1 MTTYGNEIWNKATD
15 NDDKTI
21 VSLKEKDLKKLCSL
35 LEQAGMNYYAFSRKG
50 TSKLA
55 FNTKDLNWFKQI
67 LGSSLADK
75 MLYQKPEKPY
85 TPPKMNIIGN
95 MEYRYIP
102 QKEYFKAD
110 RDVILKMASLMEQQ
124 NIKFSGRIYTNN
136 KGTITVSA
144 ADIDK
149 LKDIKNSIMQMRS
162 QTVLTVSKSD
172 MPEVKKI
179 HKDVVQK
186 RNDFVKHQE
195 QHKEHTYTFIGNKYY
210 DDIAHKEYF
219 SPNISPERYKE
230 IQPYLDELAEYSGL
244 IKDGRVI
251 FTSEQGNTGKLI
263 EALIEA
269 QDKCDLSKEIDNAM
283 AVFIEDSYSKED
295 ILKLKEPIIAY
306 AKASFDDRINDKDG
320 VHSNLMKLKQE
331 IDDNI
336 ALQKV
341 YENHN
346 FSDEQKAL
354 LRQGYSEGISVTVL
368 DEVDE
373 RLLLADIRTFFDM
386 FHSAVAGEIDPSD
399 VQRYLDK
406 AVLEHSKR
414 QDDEI
419 VKSEKTFAEQVDDAL
434 NGKLPFYTSLK
445 VCDTPQ
451 ILLDVGCEQLPM
463 LYTQKHLKNA
473 ILPTDEKNHQHGLDV
488 EQVKRLPKLLS
499 SPVMIIDSP
508 NRKDSIIVVTTEIDK
523 ADNPIIASIKPNG
536 KGRYEVENISS
547 NFITSVYGRNNFP
560 EYFKRI
566 VQADNLLFCNK
577 QKSQELFERWGEQY
591 SELTNNLD
599 FNTIIHQSHNI
610 VKSGKTIDKQ
620 ENVSLGET
628 LPPNDLHAAFEKLY
642 ENHNFSDQAKQLLE
656 RTEKQMKI
664 NGYDNLNP
672 KLFRLPVFTNTYG
685 SPSNMNKTL
694 FDGKLKDV
702 IAEVN
707 SYLGIKSEPMKD
719 SIAPTL
725 TNESQS
731 ETNRLLGRLKLD
743 CDYYLKTGAEKHLW
757 AETVEKQIAKI
768 NELYEKMPENDYF
781 TREQI
786 DDYEKKMLAIKNG
799 EIEKPV
805 PYTTPEKQVPETTD
819 TALPIEKEATPSA
832 DNENTTISSTADEQL
847 SLFENSQE
855 NAQEEKSETNPPT
868 LSPVDTKL
876 DNDNSDVDD
885 TFAKQLSFDDNIQVS
900 SSENTENNE
909 VQNFA
914 ITDDNLGEG
923 GAKTKFKANIAAIET
938 LKILEKENRPATDEE
953 KQTLSKY
960 VGWGGLQ
967 NAFDDSK
974 KDWAEEYTQLKELL
988 TDKEYSL
995 ARASVLDAFY
1005 TTPTIIDGMYEALAK
1020 FGFEG
1025 GNVLEPS
1032 LGVGNF
1038 IGRMPQEMT
1047 QNTKIYGTEIDS
1059 ISGRIAQKLY
1069 PNAEI
1074 KVEGFEKNEYQN
1086 GCFDVAIGNVPF
1098 GDLSFKDQKHNTNK
1112 LHDYFFAEALD
1123 KVKPGGI
1130 VAFITSTG
1138 TLDKKDESIRKQ
1150 LAEKADLIGA
1160 VRLPSGAFRANAGTE
1175 VTSDIIFLQKRS
1187 APPKELPDWVHIGE
1201 NKNGLSVNQYFID
1214 KPEMILGELVKDS
1227 NPRSSGTK
1235 VIADKDKELGAQL
1248 SEAVNKMSATISD
1261 NKAVDVYPKLDNGV
1275 IIPPQNL
1282 RNFSLFEKGGNIYFK
1297 TSSRVCEFKYN
1308 SKNSQLNRAK
1318 AFIEIRDCT
1327 RNLLAAQE
1335 QDHSDDEL
1343 KALQGKLN
1351 TLYDNFYNKYGLLHS
1366 QSNKR
1371 YFRDDISYNL
1381 VATLEKSYDKDK
1393 LLEKS
1398 DIFTKRTIKPAIAA
1412 NHVDTAIE
1420 ALTLSIAEKAKID
1433 FDYMQELT
1441 DLPKEQLIK
1450 ELKGDI
1456 FLVPNTS
1463 EEYQTASEY
1472 LSGDIRQK
1480 LNIAEQYAEKD
1491 GRFKENVIALK
1502 QAMPEP
1508 LKSGDIDV
1516 KIGATWIDPKY
1527 YEQFIYE
1534 TFNTPQMNRTD
1545 SQTYHF
1551 WRKPKPI
1558 KVEYSSAAN
1567 AYSITNKRIDKSVA
1581 VTKKFGTDKTN
1592 AYEIME
1598 SLLNLKDP
1606 KVTMLIPDPNN
1617 SDKTKRVVDINAT
1630 KLAQKKAEKIRS
1642 TFKDWIFNDPERR
1655 EKLVAEYNERFNCIR
1670 PREYDGSN
1678 LRFPSMNADIKLR
1691 EHQKNAIAHALF
1703 GGNTL
1708 FAHSVG
1714 AGKTFEMIASIME
1727 SKRLGLS
1734 TKALMCVPNHLTE
1747 QIGDDFMKLYPNAN
1761 ILVATKQDFQKN
1773 NRQQLFAKIATGNY
1787 DAVIIGHSQ
1796 LKAIPMSQER
1806 QENILQQ
1813 QIDDIVEGIKL
1824 YKNNKD
1830 TNNFSVKAMER
1841 TKRGLEQNLEKLR
1854 SKKQDDV
1861 ITFEEMGIDKLVV
1874 DEAHEFKNL
1883 FTPTKLQNVSG
1894 ISSSASQKALDLFT
1908 KCRYLDEK
1916 TGGKGIILATGTPL
1930 SNSVTELH
1938 TMMRYL
1944 EYDFLK
1950 AKDLDHFDNWVSVF
1964 GTQKT
1969 DWELAPAGNKFKQR
1983 TRIAH
1988 YTGLPELMS
1997 MFKQVA
2003 DIRTA
2008 DTMKLDVPECETHI
2022 VNVEATDFQKKL
2034 VEELADRADDVQAGN
2049 VEPTEDNMLK
2059 ITSDGRKLGL
2069 DPRLIDPSFEDSPM
2083 TKLNQC
2089 VENVF
2094 RIHQDTEE
2102 RKLTQI
2108 IFCDLGVPH
2117 KQSNLGNTEDDDK
2130 SVSEKESFEEEC
2142 DFCVYDDIKKKLISK
2157 GVPETEIAYIHDA
2170 KTEKQKTEL
2179 FDKVR
2184 SGEVRVLLGSTS
2196 KMGTGTNVQD
2206 KLIAVHD
2213 LDIPWRPA
2221 DMEQRKGRI
2230 VRQGNQNEK
2239 VHLYRYVTKGTFD
2252 AYSYQTLESKQK
2264 FISQIMTSK
2273 TPVRKC
2279 DDVDQQALSYSE
2291 IKTLCTGDER
2301 IKEKMQLDNEVKEL
2315 NILKAEYTNT
2325 KHDMEDKIFRAP
2337 AVEQRLKNAIDN
2349 YQTDKKHIESLPVD
2363 LETQQPVFKITIDD
2377 HTYTDRTEA
2386 AKAFEKATF
2395 DAVTANMDKSIK
2407 IGEFQGF
2414 PLSVSMDSFSKVI
2427 RADLK
2432 GAAIYHTDMG
2442 ISYSNNLKRLEN
2454 ALYSID
2460 EKINNVQVELGKHN
2474 FDIAEAKKI
2483 VAQPFAQAEEL
2494 EEKTERLATLTDELN
2509 QAAADFKKNNPDKKR
2524 TNYFDCAKL
2533 KKEAARLR
2541 SQERKPK
2548 KEKGKGKEENV
2559 AI

>member
-110 RDVILKMASLMEQQ
+110 RDVILKMAALMEQQ

-149 LKDIKNSIMQMRS
+149 LKDIKNSILQMRS

-219 SPNISPERYKE
+219 SPDISPERYKE
-230 IQPYLDELAEYSGL
+230 IQPYLDELAEYSGV

-251 FTSEQGNTGKLI
+251 FTVAQGNTAKLI
-263 EALIEA
+263 EALIEV

-341 YENHN
+341 YEDHN

-354 LRQGYSEGISVTVL
+354 LRQGYSEGISITVL

-373 RLLLADIRTFFDM
+373 RLSLADIRTFFDM

-406 AVLEHSKR
+406 AVIEHSKR

-488 EQVKRLPKLLS
+488 EQVKRLPELLS

-702 IAEVN
+702 IAEIN
-707 SYLGIKSEPMKD
+707 SYLGIKSEPTKD
-719 SIAPTL
+719 
-725 TNESQS
+725 
-731 ETNRLLGRLKLD
+731 NR
-743 CDYYLKTGAEKHLW
+743 A
-757 AETVEKQIAKI
+757 
-768 NELYEKMPENDYF
+768 
-781 TREQI
+781 
-786 DDYEKKMLAIKNG
+786 
-799 EIEKPV
+799 
-805 PYTTPEKQVPETTD
+805 PETTD

-847 SLFENSQE
+847 SLFKNSQE
-855 NAQEEKSETNPPT
+855 NAKKEEKSETNPPT

-876 DNDNSDVDD
+876 DND
-885 TFAKQLSFDDNIQVS
+885 KQLSFDDNIQVS
-900 SSENTENNE
+900 LSENTENND

-914 ITDDNLGEG
+914 ITDNNLGEG

-974 KDWAEEYTQLKELL
+974 QDWAEEYTQLKELL

-1005 TTPTIIDGMYEALAK
+1005 TAPTIIDGMYEALAK

-1187 APPKELPDWVHIGE
+1187 APPKELPDWVHTGE
-1201 NKNGLSVNQYFID
+1201 NENGLSVNQYFID

-1235 VIADKDKELGAQL
+1235 VIADKDKELEVQL

-1327 RNLLAAQE
+1327 RDLLAAQE
-1335 QDHSDDEL
+1335 QDHSDDEI

-1393 LLEKS
+1393 LLAKS

-1433 FDYMQELT
+1433 FDYMQALT
-1441 DLPKEQLIK
+1441 DLPKEQLVK

-1714 AGKTFEMIASIME
+1714 AGKTFEMIASITE

-1841 TKRGLEQNLEKLR
+1841 TKRSLEQNLEKLR

-2117 KQSNLGNTEDDDK
+2117 KQSNLENTEDDDK

-2279 DDVDQQALSYSE
+2279 DDVDQQALSYAE

-2474 FDIAEAKKI
+2474 FDVAEAKKI

-2509 QAAADFKKNNPDKKR
+2509 QAAADFKKNNPEKKR

>member
-1 MTTYGNEIWNKATD
+1 M
-15 NDDKTI
+15 
-21 VSLKEKDLKKLCSL
+21 
-35 LEQAGMNYYAFSRKG
+35 
-50 TSKLA
+50 
-55 FNTKDLNWFKQI
+55 
-67 LGSSLADK
+67 
-75 MLYQKPEKPY
+75 
-85 TPPKMNIIGN
+85 
-95 MEYRYIP
+95 
-102 QKEYFKAD
+102 
-110 RDVILKMASLMEQQ
+110 
-124 NIKFSGRIYTNN
+124 
-136 KGTITVSA
+136 
-144 ADIDK
+144 
-149 LKDIKNSIMQMRS
+149 
-162 QTVLTVSKSD
+162 
-172 MPEVKKI
+172 
-179 HKDVVQK
+179 
-186 RNDFVKHQE
+186 
-195 QHKEHTYTFIGNKYY
+195 HT
-210 DDIAHKEYF
+210 
-219 SPNISPERYKE
+219 
-230 IQPYLDELAEYSGL
+230 
-244 IKDGRVI
+244 
-251 FTSEQGNTGKLI
+251 
-263 EALIEA
+263 
-269 QDKCDLSKEIDNAM
+269 
-283 AVFIEDSYSKED
+283 
-295 ILKLKEPIIAY
+295 
-306 AKASFDDRINDKDG
+306 
-320 VHSNLMKLKQE
+320 
-331 IDDNI
+331 
-336 ALQKV
+336 
-341 YENHN
+341 
-346 FSDEQKAL
+346 
-354 LRQGYSEGISVTVL
+354 
-368 DEVDE
+368 
-373 RLLLADIRTFFDM
+373 
-386 FHSAVAGEIDPSD
+386 
-399 VQRYLDK
+399 
-406 AVLEHSKR
+406 
-414 QDDEI
+414 
-419 VKSEKTFAEQVDDAL
+419 
-434 NGKLPFYTSLK
+434 
-445 VCDTPQ
+445 
-451 ILLDVGCEQLPM
+451 
-463 LYTQKHLKNA
+463 
-473 ILPTDEKNHQHGLDV
+473 
-488 EQVKRLPKLLS
+488 
-499 SPVMIIDSP
+499 
-508 NRKDSIIVVTTEIDK
+508 
-523 ADNPIIASIKPNG
+523 
-536 KGRYEVENISS
+536 
-547 NFITSVYGRNNFP
+547 
-560 EYFKRI
+560 
-566 VQADNLLFCNK
+566 
-577 QKSQELFERWGEQY
+577 
-591 SELTNNLD
+591 
-599 FNTIIHQSHNI
+599 
-610 VKSGKTIDKQ
+610 
-620 ENVSLGET
+620 
-628 LPPNDLHAAFEKLY
+628 
-642 ENHNFSDQAKQLLE
+642 
-656 RTEKQMKI
+656 
-664 NGYDNLNP
+664 
-672 KLFRLPVFTNTYG
+672 
-685 SPSNMNKTL
+685 
-694 FDGKLKDV
+694 
-702 IAEVN
+702 
-707 SYLGIKSEPMKD
+707 
-719 SIAPTL
+719 
-725 TNESQS
+725 
-731 ETNRLLGRLKLD
+731 
-743 CDYYLKTGAEKHLW
+743 
-757 AETVEKQIAKI
+757 
-768 NELYEKMPENDYF
+768 
-781 TREQI
+781 
-786 DDYEKKMLAIKNG
+786 
-799 EIEKPV
+799 
-805 PYTTPEKQVPETTD
+805 
-819 TALPIEKEATPSA
+819 
-832 DNENTTISSTADEQL
+832 
-847 SLFENSQE
+847 
-855 NAQEEKSETNPPT
+855 
-868 LSPVDTKL
+868 
-876 DNDNSDVDD
+876 
-885 TFAKQLSFDDNIQVS
+885 
-900 SSENTENNE
+900 
-909 VQNFA
+909 
-914 ITDDNLGEG
+914 
-923 GAKTKFKANIAAIET
+923 
-938 LKILEKENRPATDEE
+938 
-953 KQTLSKY
+953 
-960 VGWGGLQ
+960 
-967 NAFDDSK
+967 
-974 KDWAEEYTQLKELL
+974 
-988 TDKEYSL
+988 
-995 ARASVLDAFY
+995 
-1005 TTPTIIDGMYEALAK
+1005 
-1020 FGFEG
+1020 
-1025 GNVLEPS
+1025 
-1032 LGVGNF
+1032 
-1038 IGRMPQEMT
+1038 
-1047 QNTKIYGTEIDS
+1047 
-1059 ISGRIAQKLY
+1059 
-1069 PNAEI
+1069 
-1074 KVEGFEKNEYQN
+1074 
-1086 GCFDVAIGNVPF
+1086 
-1098 GDLSFKDQKHNTNK
+1098 
-1112 LHDYFFAEALD
+1112 
-1123 KVKPGGI
+1123 
-1130 VAFITSTG
+1130 
-1138 TLDKKDESIRKQ
+1138 
-1150 LAEKADLIGA
+1150 
-1160 VRLPSGAFRANAGTE
+1160 
-1175 VTSDIIFLQKRS
+1175 
-1187 APPKELPDWVHIGE
+1187 GE
-1201 NKNGLSVNQYFID
+1201 NENGLSVNQYFID

-1235 VIADKDKELGAQL
+1235 VIADKDKELGVQL

-1261 NKAVDVYPKLDNGV
+1261 NKAVDVYPKVDNGV

-1318 AFIEIRDCT
+1318 AFIELRDCT

-1335 QDHSDDEL
+1335 QNHSDDEI
-1343 KALQGKLN
+1343 KALQDKLN

-1433 FDYMQELT
+1433 FDYMQALT
-1441 DLPKEQLIK
+1441 DLPQEQLVK

-1841 TKRGLEQNLEKLR
+1841 TKRSLEQNLEKLR

-1908 KCRYLDEK
+1908 KCRFLDEK

-2069 DPRLIDPSFEDSPM
+2069 DPRLIDPSFDDSPM

-2117 KQSNLGNTEDDDK
+2117 KQSNLENTEDDDK

-2179 FDKVR
+2179 FYKVR

-2363 LETQQPVFKITIDD
+2363 LETQQPVFKITIND

>member
-110 RDVILKMASLMEQQ
+110 RDVILKMAALMEQQ

-149 LKDIKNSIMQMRS
+149 LKDIKNSILQMRS

-219 SPNISPERYKE
+219 SPDISPERYKE
-230 IQPYLDELAEYSGL
+230 IQPYLDELAEYSGV

-251 FTSEQGNTGKLI
+251 FTVAQGNTAKLI
-263 EALIEA
+263 EALIEV

-341 YENHN
+341 YEDHN

-354 LRQGYSEGISVTVL
+354 LRQGYSEGISITVL

-373 RLLLADIRTFFDM
+373 RLSLADIRTFFDM

-406 AVLEHSKR
+406 AVIEHSKR

-488 EQVKRLPKLLS
+488 EQVKRLPELLS

-702 IAEVN
+702 IAEIN
-707 SYLGIKSEPMKD
+707 SYLGIKSEPTKD
-719 SIAPTL
+719 
-725 TNESQS
+725 
-731 ETNRLLGRLKLD
+731 NR
-743 CDYYLKTGAEKHLW
+743 A
-757 AETVEKQIAKI
+757 
-768 NELYEKMPENDYF
+768 
-781 TREQI
+781 
-786 DDYEKKMLAIKNG
+786 
-799 EIEKPV
+799 
-805 PYTTPEKQVPETTD
+805 PETTD

-847 SLFENSQE
+847 SLFKNSQE
-855 NAQEEKSETNPPT
+855 NAKKEEKSETNPPT

-876 DNDNSDVDD
+876 DND
-885 TFAKQLSFDDNIQVS
+885 KQLSFDDNIQVS
-900 SSENTENNE
+900 LSENTENND

-914 ITDDNLGEG
+914 ITDNNLGEG

-974 KDWAEEYTQLKELL
+974 QDWAEEYTQLKELL

-1005 TTPTIIDGMYEALAK
+1005 TAPTIIDGMYEALAK

-1187 APPKELPDWVHIGE
+1187 APPKELPDWVHTGE
-1201 NKNGLSVNQYFID
+1201 NENGLSVNQYFID

-1235 VIADKDKELGAQL
+1235 VIADKDKELEVQL

-1327 RNLLAAQE
+1327 RDLLAAQE
-1335 QDHSDDEL
+1335 QDHSDDEI

-1393 LLEKS
+1393 LLAKS

-1433 FDYMQELT
+1433 FDYMQALT
-1441 DLPKEQLIK
+1441 DLPKEQLVK

-1841 TKRGLEQNLEKLR
+1841 TKRSLEQNLEKLR

-2117 KQSNLGNTEDDDK
+2117 KQSNLENTEDDDK

-2279 DDVDQQALSYSE
+2279 DDVDQQALSYAE

-2474 FDIAEAKKI
+2474 FDVAEAKKI

-2509 QAAADFKKNNPDKKR
+2509 QAAADFKKNNPEKKR

>member
-110 RDVILKMASLMEQQ
+110 RDVILKMAALMEQQ

-149 LKDIKNSIMQMRS
+149 LKDIKNSILQMRS

-219 SPNISPERYKE
+219 SPDISPERYKE
-230 IQPYLDELAEYSGL
+230 IQPYLDELAEYSGV

-251 FTSEQGNTGKLI
+251 FTVAQGNTAKLI
-263 EALIEA
+263 EALIEV

-341 YENHN
+341 YEDHN

-354 LRQGYSEGISVTVL
+354 LRQGYSEGISITVL

-373 RLLLADIRTFFDM
+373 RLSLADIRTFFDM

-406 AVLEHSKR
+406 AVIEHSKR

-488 EQVKRLPKLLS
+488 EQVKRLPELLS

-702 IAEVN
+702 IAEIN
-707 SYLGIKSEPMKD
+707 SYLGIKSEPTKD
-719 SIAPTL
+719 
-725 TNESQS
+725 
-731 ETNRLLGRLKLD
+731 NR
-743 CDYYLKTGAEKHLW
+743 A
-757 AETVEKQIAKI
+757 
-768 NELYEKMPENDYF
+768 
-781 TREQI
+781 
-786 DDYEKKMLAIKNG
+786 
-799 EIEKPV
+799 
-805 PYTTPEKQVPETTD
+805 PETTD

-847 SLFENSQE
+847 SLFKNSQE
-855 NAQEEKSETNPPT
+855 NAKKEEKSETNPPT

-876 DNDNSDVDD
+876 DND
-885 TFAKQLSFDDNIQVS
+885 KQLSFDDNIQVS
-900 SSENTENNE
+900 LSENTENND

-914 ITDDNLGEG
+914 ITDNNLGEG

-974 KDWAEEYTQLKELL
+974 QDWAEEYTQLKELL

-1005 TTPTIIDGMYEALAK
+1005 TAPTIIDGMYEALAK

-1098 GDLSFKDQKHNTNK
+1098 GDLSFK
-1112 LHDYFFAEALD
+1112 E
-1123 KVKPGGI
+1123 
-1130 VAFITSTG
+1130 
-1138 TLDKKDESIRKQ
+1138 
-1150 LAEKADLIGA
+1150 
-1160 VRLPSGAFRANAGTE
+1160 
-1175 VTSDIIFLQKRS
+1175 
-1187 APPKELPDWVHIGE
+1187 E
-1201 NKNGLSVNQYFID
+1201 N
-1214 KPEMILGELVKDS
+1214 
-1227 NPRSSGTK
+1227 
-1235 VIADKDKELGAQL
+1235 
-1248 SEAVNKMSATISD
+1248 
-1261 NKAVDVYPKLDNGV
+1261 
-1275 IIPPQNL
+1275 
-1282 RNFSLFEKGGNIYFK
+1282 
-1297 TSSRVCEFKYN
+1297 
-1308 SKNSQLNRAK
+1308 
-1318 AFIEIRDCT
+1318 
-1327 RNLLAAQE
+1327 
-1335 QDHSDDEL
+1335 
-1343 KALQGKLN
+1343 
-1351 TLYDNFYNKYGLLHS
+1351 
-1366 QSNKR
+1366 
-1371 YFRDDISYNL
+1371 
-1381 VATLEKSYDKDK
+1381 
-1393 LLEKS
+1393 
-1398 DIFTKRTIKPAIAA
+1398 
-1412 NHVDTAIE
+1412 
-1420 ALTLSIAEKAKID
+1420 
-1433 FDYMQELT
+1433 
-1441 DLPKEQLIK
+1441 
-1450 ELKGDI
+1450 
-1456 FLVPNTS
+1456 
-1463 EEYQTASEY
+1463 
-1472 LSGDIRQK
+1472 
-1480 LNIAEQYAEKD
+1480 
-1491 GRFKENVIALK
+1491 
-1502 QAMPEP
+1502 
-1508 LKSGDIDV
+1508 
-1516 KIGATWIDPKY
+1516 
-1527 YEQFIYE
+1527 
-1534 TFNTPQMNRTD
+1534 
-1545 SQTYHF
+1545 
-1551 WRKPKPI
+1551 PI
-1558 KVEYSSAAN
+1558 KVH
-1567 AYSITNKRIDKSVA
+1567 
-1581 VTKKFGTDKTN
+1581 
-1592 AYEIME
+1592 
-1598 SLLNLKDP
+1598 
-1606 KVTMLIPDPNN
+1606 PN
-1617 SDKTKRVVDINAT
+1617 I
-1630 KLAQKKAEKIRS
+1630 IYS
-1642 TFKDWIFNDPERR
+1642 TF
-1655 EKLVAEYNERFNCIR
+1655 C
-1670 PREYDGSN
+1670 GSRMF
-1678 LRFPSMNADIKLR
+1678 L
-1691 EHQKNAIAHALF
+1691 
-1703 GGNTL
+1703 
-1708 FAHSVG
+1708 
-1714 AGKTFEMIASIME
+1714 
-1727 SKRLGLS
+1727 
-1734 TKALMCVPNHLTE
+1734 
-1747 QIGDDFMKLYPNAN
+1747 
-1761 ILVATKQDFQKN
+1761 
-1773 NRQQLFAKIATGNY
+1773 
-1787 DAVIIGHSQ
+1787 
-1796 LKAIPMSQER
+1796 
-1806 QENILQQ
+1806 
-1813 QIDDIVEGIKL
+1813 
-1824 YKNNKD
+1824 
-1830 TNNFSVKAMER
+1830 FSV
-1841 TKRGLEQNLEKLR
+1841 
-1854 SKKQDDV
+1854 S
-1861 ITFEEMGIDKLVV
+1861 
-1874 DEAHEFKNL
+1874 
-1883 FTPTKLQNVSG
+1883 
-1894 ISSSASQKALDLFT
+1894 
-1908 KCRYLDEK
+1908 
-1916 TGGKGIILATGTPL
+1916 PL
-1930 SNSVTELH
+1930 S
-1938 TMMRYL
+1938 R
-1944 EYDFLK
+1944 
-1950 AKDLDHFDNWVSVF
+1950 
-1964 GTQKT
+1964 
-1969 DWELAPAGNKFKQR
+1969 
-1983 TRIAH
+1983 
-1988 YTGLPELMS
+1988 
-1997 MFKQVA
+1997 
-2003 DIRTA
+2003 
-2008 DTMKLDVPECETHI
+2008 
-2022 VNVEATDFQKKL
+2022 
-2034 VEELADRADDVQAGN
+2034 
-2049 VEPTEDNMLK
+2049 
-2059 ITSDGRKLGL
+2059 
-2069 DPRLIDPSFEDSPM
+2069 
-2083 TKLNQC
+2083 
-2089 VENVF
+2089 
-2094 RIHQDTEE
+2094 
-2102 RKLTQI
+2102 
-2108 IFCDLGVPH
+2108 
-2117 KQSNLGNTEDDDK
+2117 NL
-2130 SVSEKESFEEEC
+2130 
-2142 DFCVYDDIKKKLISK
+2142 
-2157 GVPETEIAYIHDA
+2157 
-2170 KTEKQKTEL
+2170 
-2179 FDKVR
+2179 
-2184 SGEVRVLLGSTS
+2184 
-2196 KMGTGTNVQD
+2196 
-2206 KLIAVHD
+2206 
-2213 LDIPWRPA
+2213 
-2221 DMEQRKGRI
+2221 
-2230 VRQGNQNEK
+2230 
-2239 VHLYRYVTKGTFD
+2239 
-2252 AYSYQTLESKQK
+2252 
-2264 FISQIMTSK
+2264 
-2273 TPVRKC
+2273 
-2279 DDVDQQALSYSE
+2279 
-2291 IKTLCTGDER
+2291 
-2301 IKEKMQLDNEVKEL
+2301 
-2315 NILKAEYTNT
+2315 
-2325 KHDMEDKIFRAP
+2325 
-2337 AVEQRLKNAIDN
+2337 
-2349 YQTDKKHIESLPVD
+2349 
-2363 LETQQPVFKITIDD
+2363 
-2377 HTYTDRTEA
+2377 
-2386 AKAFEKATF
+2386 
-2395 DAVTANMDKSIK
+2395 
-2407 IGEFQGF
+2407 
-2414 PLSVSMDSFSKVI
+2414 
-2427 RADLK
+2427 
-2432 GAAIYHTDMG
+2432 
-2442 ISYSNNLKRLEN
+2442 
-2454 ALYSID
+2454 
-2460 EKINNVQVELGKHN
+2460 
-2474 FDIAEAKKI
+2474 
-2483 VAQPFAQAEEL
+2483 
-2494 EEKTERLATLTDELN
+2494 
-2509 QAAADFKKNNPDKKR
+2509 
-2524 TNYFDCAKL
+2524 
-2533 KKEAARLR
+2533 
-2541 SQERKPK
+2541 
-2548 KEKGKGKEENV
+2548 
-2559 AI
+2559 

>member
-110 RDVILKMASLMEQQ
+110 RDVILKMAALMEQQ

-149 LKDIKNSIMQMRS
+149 LKDIKNSILQMRS

-219 SPNISPERYKE
+219 SPDISPERYKE
-230 IQPYLDELAEYSGL
+230 IQPYLDELAEYSGV

-251 FTSEQGNTGKLI
+251 FTVAQGNTAKLI
-263 EALIEA
+263 EALIEV

-341 YENHN
+341 YEDHN

-354 LRQGYSEGISVTVL
+354 LRQGYSEGISITVL

-373 RLLLADIRTFFDM
+373 RLSLADIRTFFDM

-406 AVLEHSKR
+406 AVIEHSKR

-488 EQVKRLPKLLS
+488 EQVKRLPELLS

-702 IAEVN
+702 IAEIN
-707 SYLGIKSEPMKD
+707 SYLGIKSEPTKD
-719 SIAPTL
+719 
-725 TNESQS
+725 
-731 ETNRLLGRLKLD
+731 NR
-743 CDYYLKTGAEKHLW
+743 A
-757 AETVEKQIAKI
+757 
-768 NELYEKMPENDYF
+768 
-781 TREQI
+781 
-786 DDYEKKMLAIKNG
+786 
-799 EIEKPV
+799 
-805 PYTTPEKQVPETTD
+805 PETTD

-847 SLFENSQE
+847 SLFKNSQE
-855 NAQEEKSETNPPT
+855 NAKKEEKSETNPPT

-876 DNDNSDVDD
+876 DND
-885 TFAKQLSFDDNIQVS
+885 KQLSFDDNIQVS
-900 SSENTENNE
+900 LSENTENND

-914 ITDDNLGEG
+914 ITDNNLGEG

-974 KDWAEEYTQLKELL
+974 QDWAEEYTQLKELL

-1005 TTPTIIDGMYEALAK
+1005 TAPTIIDGMYEALAK

-1187 APPKELPDWVHIGE
+1187 APPKELPDWVHTGE
-1201 NKNGLSVNQYFID
+1201 NENGLSVNQYFID

-1235 VIADKDKELGAQL
+1235 VIADKDKELEVQL

-1327 RNLLAAQE
+1327 RDLLAAQE
-1335 QDHSDDEL
+1335 QDHSDDEI

-1393 LLEKS
+1393 LLAKS

-1433 FDYMQELT
+1433 FDYMQALT
-1441 DLPKEQLIK
+1441 DLPKEQLVK

-1714 AGKTFEMIASIME
+1714 AGKTFEMIASITE

-1841 TKRGLEQNLEKLR
+1841 TKRSLEQNLEKLR

-1950 AKDLDHFDNWVSVF
+1950 AKDLDHFDNWVSVVTHPKGQPF
-1964 GTQKT
+1964 
-1969 DWELAPAGNKFKQR
+1969 
-1983 TRIAH
+1983 IAD
-1988 YTGLPELMS
+1988 E
-1997 MFKQVA
+1997 F
-2003 DIRTA
+2003 
-2008 DTMKLDVPECETHI
+2008 
-2022 VNVEATDFQKKL
+2022 
-2034 VEELADRADDVQAGN
+2034 
-2049 VEPTEDNMLK
+2049 
-2059 ITSDGRKLGL
+2059 
-2069 DPRLIDPSFEDSPM
+2069 PRYS
-2083 TKLNQC
+2083 
-2089 VENVF
+2089 
-2094 RIHQDTEE
+2094 
-2102 RKLTQI
+2102 
-2108 IFCDLGVPH
+2108 
-2117 KQSNLGNTEDDDK
+2117 
-2130 SVSEKESFEEEC
+2130 
-2142 DFCVYDDIKKKLISK
+2142 
-2157 GVPETEIAYIHDA
+2157 A
-2170 KTEKQKTEL
+2170 
-2179 FDKVR
+2179 
-2184 SGEVRVLLGSTS
+2184 EVR
-2196 KMGTGTNVQD
+2196 
-2206 KLIAVHD
+2206 
-2213 LDIPWRPA
+2213 
-2221 DMEQRKGRI
+2221 
-2230 VRQGNQNEK
+2230 
-2239 VHLYRYVTKGTFD
+2239 
-2252 AYSYQTLESKQK
+2252 
-2264 FISQIMTSK
+2264 
-2273 TPVRKC
+2273 
-2279 DDVDQQALSYSE
+2279 
-2291 IKTLCTGDER
+2291 
-2301 IKEKMQLDNEVKEL
+2301 
-2315 NILKAEYTNT
+2315 
-2325 KHDMEDKIFRAP
+2325 
-2337 AVEQRLKNAIDN
+2337 
-2349 YQTDKKHIESLPVD
+2349 
-2363 LETQQPVFKITIDD
+2363 
-2377 HTYTDRTEA
+2377 
-2386 AKAFEKATF
+2386 
-2395 DAVTANMDKSIK
+2395 
-2407 IGEFQGF
+2407 GF
-2414 PLSVSMDSFSKVI
+2414 CCL
-2427 RADLK
+2427 R
-2432 GAAIYHTDMG
+2432 GA
-2442 ISYSNNLKRLEN
+2442 
-2454 ALYSID
+2454 
-2460 EKINNVQVELGKHN
+2460 
-2474 FDIAEAKKI
+2474 
-2483 VAQPFAQAEEL
+2483 
-2494 EEKTERLATLTDELN
+2494 
-2509 QAAADFKKNNPDKKR
+2509 
-2524 TNYFDCAKL
+2524 C
-2533 KKEAARLR
+2533 
-2541 SQERKPK
+2541 
-2548 KEKGKGKEENV
+2548 
-2559 AI
+2559 

>member
-1 MTTYGNEIWNKATD
+1 M
-15 NDDKTI
+15 
-21 VSLKEKDLKKLCSL
+21 
-35 LEQAGMNYYAFSRKG
+35 
-50 TSKLA
+50 
-55 FNTKDLNWFKQI
+55 
-67 LGSSLADK
+67 
-75 MLYQKPEKPY
+75 
-85 TPPKMNIIGN
+85 
-95 MEYRYIP
+95 
-102 QKEYFKAD
+102 
-110 RDVILKMASLMEQQ
+110 
-124 NIKFSGRIYTNN
+124 
-136 KGTITVSA
+136 
-144 ADIDK
+144 
-149 LKDIKNSIMQMRS
+149 
-162 QTVLTVSKSD
+162 
-172 MPEVKKI
+172 
-179 HKDVVQK
+179 
-186 RNDFVKHQE
+186 
-195 QHKEHTYTFIGNKYY
+195 HT
-210 DDIAHKEYF
+210 
-219 SPNISPERYKE
+219 
-230 IQPYLDELAEYSGL
+230 
-244 IKDGRVI
+244 
-251 FTSEQGNTGKLI
+251 
-263 EALIEA
+263 
-269 QDKCDLSKEIDNAM
+269 
-283 AVFIEDSYSKED
+283 
-295 ILKLKEPIIAY
+295 
-306 AKASFDDRINDKDG
+306 
-320 VHSNLMKLKQE
+320 
-331 IDDNI
+331 
-336 ALQKV
+336 
-341 YENHN
+341 
-346 FSDEQKAL
+346 
-354 LRQGYSEGISVTVL
+354 
-368 DEVDE
+368 
-373 RLLLADIRTFFDM
+373 
-386 FHSAVAGEIDPSD
+386 
-399 VQRYLDK
+399 
-406 AVLEHSKR
+406 
-414 QDDEI
+414 
-419 VKSEKTFAEQVDDAL
+419 
-434 NGKLPFYTSLK
+434 
-445 VCDTPQ
+445 
-451 ILLDVGCEQLPM
+451 
-463 LYTQKHLKNA
+463 
-473 ILPTDEKNHQHGLDV
+473 
-488 EQVKRLPKLLS
+488 
-499 SPVMIIDSP
+499 
-508 NRKDSIIVVTTEIDK
+508 
-523 ADNPIIASIKPNG
+523 
-536 KGRYEVENISS
+536 
-547 NFITSVYGRNNFP
+547 
-560 EYFKRI
+560 
-566 VQADNLLFCNK
+566 
-577 QKSQELFERWGEQY
+577 
-591 SELTNNLD
+591 
-599 FNTIIHQSHNI
+599 
-610 VKSGKTIDKQ
+610 
-620 ENVSLGET
+620 
-628 LPPNDLHAAFEKLY
+628 
-642 ENHNFSDQAKQLLE
+642 
-656 RTEKQMKI
+656 
-664 NGYDNLNP
+664 
-672 KLFRLPVFTNTYG
+672 
-685 SPSNMNKTL
+685 
-694 FDGKLKDV
+694 
-702 IAEVN
+702 
-707 SYLGIKSEPMKD
+707 
-719 SIAPTL
+719 
-725 TNESQS
+725 
-731 ETNRLLGRLKLD
+731 
-743 CDYYLKTGAEKHLW
+743 
-757 AETVEKQIAKI
+757 
-768 NELYEKMPENDYF
+768 
-781 TREQI
+781 
-786 DDYEKKMLAIKNG
+786 
-799 EIEKPV
+799 
-805 PYTTPEKQVPETTD
+805 
-819 TALPIEKEATPSA
+819 
-832 DNENTTISSTADEQL
+832 
-847 SLFENSQE
+847 
-855 NAQEEKSETNPPT
+855 
-868 LSPVDTKL
+868 
-876 DNDNSDVDD
+876 
-885 TFAKQLSFDDNIQVS
+885 
-900 SSENTENNE
+900 
-909 VQNFA
+909 
-914 ITDDNLGEG
+914 
-923 GAKTKFKANIAAIET
+923 
-938 LKILEKENRPATDEE
+938 
-953 KQTLSKY
+953 
-960 VGWGGLQ
+960 
-967 NAFDDSK
+967 
-974 KDWAEEYTQLKELL
+974 
-988 TDKEYSL
+988 
-995 ARASVLDAFY
+995 
-1005 TTPTIIDGMYEALAK
+1005 
-1020 FGFEG
+1020 
-1025 GNVLEPS
+1025 
-1032 LGVGNF
+1032 
-1038 IGRMPQEMT
+1038 
-1047 QNTKIYGTEIDS
+1047 
-1059 ISGRIAQKLY
+1059 
-1069 PNAEI
+1069 
-1074 KVEGFEKNEYQN
+1074 
-1086 GCFDVAIGNVPF
+1086 
-1098 GDLSFKDQKHNTNK
+1098 
-1112 LHDYFFAEALD
+1112 
-1123 KVKPGGI
+1123 
-1130 VAFITSTG
+1130 
-1138 TLDKKDESIRKQ
+1138 
-1150 LAEKADLIGA
+1150 
-1160 VRLPSGAFRANAGTE
+1160 
-1175 VTSDIIFLQKRS
+1175 
-1187 APPKELPDWVHIGE
+1187 GE
-1201 NKNGLSVNQYFID
+1201 NENGLSVNQYFID

-1235 VIADKDKELGAQL
+1235 VIADKDKELEVQL

-1327 RNLLAAQE
+1327 RDLLAAQE
-1335 QDHSDDEL
+1335 QDHSDDEI

-1393 LLEKS
+1393 LLAKS

-1433 FDYMQELT
+1433 FDYMQALT
-1441 DLPKEQLIK
+1441 DLPKEQLVK

-1841 TKRGLEQNLEKLR
+1841 TKRSLEQNLEKLR

-2117 KQSNLGNTEDDDK
+2117 KQSNLENTEDDDK

-2279 DDVDQQALSYSE
+2279 DDVDQQALSYAE

-2474 FDIAEAKKI
+2474 FDVAEAKKI

-2509 QAAADFKKNNPDKKR
+2509 QAAADFKKNNPEKKR